1 MQSEQWREAMTAA
14 KLAVRAYA
22 RDPSSSNA
30 AEVELAWQRVRR
42 LQSVADW
49 QHPSTDRAPSP
60 SPSAPGRREAL
71 TGPR

>member
-1 MQSEQWREAMTAA
+1 MAAA

-49 QHPSTDRAPSP
+49 RRPSINRATSP
-60 SPSAPGRREAL
+60 SPSAAGHREAL
-71 TGPR
+71 TGRR